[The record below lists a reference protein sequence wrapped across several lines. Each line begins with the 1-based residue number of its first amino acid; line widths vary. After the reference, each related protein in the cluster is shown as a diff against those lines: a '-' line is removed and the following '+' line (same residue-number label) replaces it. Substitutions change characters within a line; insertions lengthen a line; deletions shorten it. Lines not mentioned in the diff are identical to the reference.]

1 MTPEQKKRVAEIAA
15 KTCAE
20 FCVNYDGVF
29 FAAEE
34 AILAALADPLLQQE
48 NEYICKCGLR
58 VTPHRCKTGE
68 EF

>member
-1 MTPEQKKRVAEIAA
+1 MSWHIKGCEGQCLACLIQDLV
-15 KTCAE
+15 KTQYG
-20 FCVNYDGVF
+20 NQG
-29 FAAEE
+29 
-34 AILAALADPLLQQE
+34 LAYLLRNVEQQE